1 MNIGERTKIT
11 PQMFDDLLKFKEV
24 QCGAK
29 FVYLLDIND
38 RLWCWGSNI
47 DGQLLFDNYYK
58 TQAGLLNKN
67 MFQEITCGENF
78 VLALHIEKQ

>member
-1 MNIGERTKIT
+1 MTSSHHKLKRVDFNAKSRNLRVFMNIGERTKIT
-11 PQMFDDLLKFKEV
+11 PQMIDDLLKFKEV
-24 QCGAK
+24 KCGAK

-58 TQAGLLNKN
+58 T
-67 MFQEITCGENF
+67 
-78 VLALHIEKQ
+78 